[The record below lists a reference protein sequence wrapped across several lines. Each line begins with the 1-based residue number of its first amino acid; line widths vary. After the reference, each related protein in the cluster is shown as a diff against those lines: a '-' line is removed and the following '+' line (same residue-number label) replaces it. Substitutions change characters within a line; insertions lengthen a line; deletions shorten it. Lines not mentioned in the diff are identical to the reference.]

1 MRVVVVT
8 TPGGPEVL
16 AVAEAPVPVPAP
28 ASREVRIRVA
38 AAGLNGADLSQRR
51 GFYPSP
57 PGAPE
62 WPGLEVSGEIDIV
75 GDAVSEWHPGDRV
88 CALLPG
94 GGYSEYVTVDAGL
107 VLPVPPGVDLVEA
120 AGLPEVAATVWSNVF
135 QLAGLAE
142 GETLLAHGGS
152 SGIGSMAIQ
161 LGRAFGATV
170 IATAGSPVK
179 VAFCRELGADAAVDY
194 RSEDFVEAVRAMT
207 AGRGADVILDVVGG
221 DYIPRDLE
229 ALAVGGRIM
238 SIASRSNQASSI
250 DMGLLMRKRARIWGT
265 TLRARPLAER
275 VALIH
280 EVRRHVWPLI
290 AAGTV
295 RPVIDSVFPLD
306 DAPQAHRRME
316 SSEHLGKILLQVS

>member
-1 MRVVVVT
+1 MRAVVVT

-16 AVAEAPVPVPAP
+16 AVSDVELPRPTD
-28 ASREVRIRVA
+28 REVRIRVT

-62 WPGLEVSGEIDIV
+62 WPGLEVSGEIDAV
-75 GDAVSEWHPGDRV
+75 GAEVTEWRPGDRV

-94 GGYSEYVTVDAGL
+94 GGYAEFVTVDAGL

-120 AGLPEVAATVWSNVF
+120 AGLPEVTATVWSNVF
-135 QLAGLAE
+135 QLAQLAE
-142 GETLLAHGGS
+142 GETLLVHGGS

-161 LGRAFGATV
+161 LGRAFGARV
-170 IATAGSPVK
+170 IATAGSPLK
-179 VAFCRELGADAAVDY
+179 VEFCRELGAEVGIDY
-194 RSEDFVEAVRAMT
+194 RSQDFVEVVNDT
-207 AGRGADVILDVVGG
+207 TDGHGADVVLDVVGG
-221 DYIPRDLE
+221 DYIARDLQ
-229 ALAVGGRIM
+229 ALATGGRIM
-238 SIASRSNQASSI
+238 SIANRANTPSSI

-275 VALIH
+275 VAVIRA
-280 EVRRHVWPLI
+280 VREHVWPLV

-295 RPVIDSVFPLD
+295 RPVVDSVFPLA
-306 DAPQAHRRME
+306 DAAEAHRRME
-316 SSEHLGKILLQVS
+316 SSAHLGKVLLQVDA